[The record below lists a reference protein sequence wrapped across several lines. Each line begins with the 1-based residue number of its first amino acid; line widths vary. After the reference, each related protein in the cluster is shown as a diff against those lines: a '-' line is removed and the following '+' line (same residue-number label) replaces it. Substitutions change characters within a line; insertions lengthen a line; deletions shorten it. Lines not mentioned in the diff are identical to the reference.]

1 MEDISQTLALTLG
14 AGWASGINLY
24 AAILVL
30 GFLGLTGR
38 VDLPEGLQ
46 VLSDPLVMMVAGF
59 MYLAEFFA
67 DKTPGVDTVW
77 DSFHTFIRIPAGAL
91 LAAGAVGDIGPGA
104 ELAAA
109 LAGGS
114 LAAATHAA
122 KAGARVL
129 INTSPEPFSNWGA
142 SLAEDVAV
150 VAGLLAA
157 INHPLIFLALLAA
170 FILLLI
176 WLLPK
181 LWRGIKRVFGALG
194 RLFGR
199 RAAEPPGGPGPVAGN
214 PPSASWPDT
223 VTRTPGEPLLIAAPG
238 LGHGPIAGPDTGLGP
253 NAGPGQGQG
262 SSINLSP
269 GLDVGPAPAHD
280 ASSSP
285 GTGPVSGAAPSS
297 GPGAG
302 GGG

>member
-1 MEDISQTLALTLG
+1 MMEDISQTLALTLG

-38 VDLPEGLQ
+38 MDLPEGLQ

-129 INTSPEPFSNWGA
+129 INTSPEPFTNWGA

-157 INHPLIFLALLAA
+157 INHPLVFLALLAA

-181 LWRGIKRVFGALG
+181 LWRGVKRVFGALG
-194 RLFGR
+194 RFFGR
-199 RAAEPPGGPGPVAGN
+199 KGAEHPGEPASVAGSPPLASRSDTVAGAPGEPPRLAGPDVGSGPGPG
-214 PPSASWPDT
+214 
-223 VTRTPGEPLLIAAPG
+223 TR
-238 LGHGPIAGPDTGLGP
+238 
-253 NAGPGQGQG
+253 
-262 SSINLSP
+262 
-269 GLDVGPAPAHD
+269 
-280 ASSSP
+280 
-285 GTGPVSGAAPSS
+285 
-297 GPGAG
+297 G
-302 GGG
+302 GV

>member
-38 VDLPEGLQ
+38 MDLPEGLQ

-129 INTSPEPFSNWGA
+129 INTSPEPFTNWGA

-157 INHPLIFLALLAA
+157 INHPLVFLALLAA

-181 LWRGIKRVFGALG
+181 LWRGVKRVFGALG

-199 RAAEPPGGPGPVAGN
+199 KGAEPPGGPVAGS
-214 PPSASWPDT
+214 PLSASRPNTMTAIPLEPPRLAGSDIGSD
-223 VTRTPGEPLLIAAPG
+223 PGPSEGPATGSGPG
-238 LGHGPIAGPDTGLGP
+238 FGPGHGPTAHR
-253 NAGPGQGQG
+253 GPG
-262 SSINLSP
+262 S
-269 GLDVGPAPAHD
+269 D
-280 ASSSP
+280 
-285 GTGPVSGAAPSS
+285 S
-297 GPGAG
+297 GPGPSRGPAATSGSGGTG